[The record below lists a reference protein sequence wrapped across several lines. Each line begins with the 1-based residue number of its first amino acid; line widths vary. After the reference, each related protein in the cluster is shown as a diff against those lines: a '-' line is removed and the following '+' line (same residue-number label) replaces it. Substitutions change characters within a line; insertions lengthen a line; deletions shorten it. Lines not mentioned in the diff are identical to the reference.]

1 MAAVFGVSIPFPLF
15 NNGKAAVAQARAQTR
30 SGAGAASRRPSWMP
44 RRRSQAR
51 RPKSRMPRRPRATRA
66 GRRWRRQAKPRA
78 SPGSATAR
86 ASSASSTCSMPSAP
100 CPKRAPPRSTRS
112 PPITTP
118 RHAWNGSLPPRPR
131 PRKPINDEDHHAGAR
146 ARDPGSHPCRMR
158 RAAATARPARR
169 PEPRRRKVPRPAKP
183 RRVRRMSSPC
193 PRSRSRTPGSRSR
206 ARPSA
211 AWPARSSFRR
221 RSRAIRRACRS
232 CPPPIGG
239 RLVSLTRNLGQSVG
253 RGDPLA
259 IIESRE
265 AASLKA
271 EVEAAR
277 ARSALAQSNLRREQR
292 LFAERVSPEQD
303 LVAARTAATE
313 ASIALRLAQQQLS
326 ATGSGGGALNRI
338 AVRSPIAGQVIA
350 RSATLGQTVA
360 ADAELFRV
368 ANLSKV
374 TVTTSLVPS
383 RCRPGEARRAC
394 RGDGAG
400 AASGGARHVRV
411 AHSGRDDPAGAG
423 DRHARQRRQHM
434 ARRRDGQRVDPR
446 SRDRGPHRR
455 RAIGRGADDRGQVVR
470 VRPHRRRA
478 SGRCR

>member
-1 MAAVFGVSIPFPLF
+1 MTKTIM
-15 NNGKAAVAQARAQTR
+15 RALTPVTLAILLAGCGGGGN
-30 SGAGAASRRPSWMP
+30 SEAGEKAGAEKTEGAEAGEAKEGPKDIVTLSAQQIADAGIEVTRP
-44 RRRSQAR
+44 
-51 RPKSRMPRRPRATRA
+51 TVGGVA
-66 GRRWRRQAKPRA
+66 GAIEL
-78 SPGSATAR
+78 SATIEGDPQGVQVV
-86 ASSASSTCSMPSAP
+86 STS
-100 CPKRAPPRSTRS
+100 
-112 PPITTP
+112 
-118 RHAWNGSLPPRPR
+118 
-131 PRKPINDEDHHAGAR
+131 
-146 ARDPGSHPCRMR
+146 
-158 RAAATARPARR
+158 
-169 PEPRRRKVPRPAKP
+169 V
-183 RRVRRMSSPC
+183 
-193 PRSRSRTPGSRSR
+193 
-206 ARPSA
+206 
-211 AWPARSSFRR
+211 
-221 RSRAIRRACRS
+221 
-232 CPPPIGG
+232 GG

-350 RSATLGQTVA
+350 RSATLGQAVA

-383 RCRPGEARRAC
+383 DAGRVKPGVRVEVTAPGRRQEGRVTFVSPILDETTRLVPVIATLDNAGSTW
-394 RGDGAG
+394 RVGETVNVSILVPATGDRTVAVPSAAVQMIEDKSFVFVRTATGFRAIPVTLGRTNGGQVTVTAGLTGSERIASTNSFTLKAELGKGAG
-400 AASGGARHVRV
+400 
-411 AHSGRDDPAGAG
+411 G
-423 DRHARQRRQHM
+423 DE
-434 ARRRDGQRVDPR
+434 D
-446 SRDRGPHRR
+446 
-455 RAIGRGADDRGQVVR
+455 
-470 VRPHRRRA
+470 
-478 SGRCR
+478 